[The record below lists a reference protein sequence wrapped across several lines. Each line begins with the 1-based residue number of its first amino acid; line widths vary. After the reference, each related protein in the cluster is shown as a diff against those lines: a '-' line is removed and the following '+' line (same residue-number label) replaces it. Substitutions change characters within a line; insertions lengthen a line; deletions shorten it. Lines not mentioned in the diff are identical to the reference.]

1 MKRILL
7 SLAASS
13 LIVSGAVAQ
22 GQVSSNDHT
31 IPAVLSKHDPV
42 SKSRAAQ
49 NLKKSSVTTIWTED
63 FANGIPS
70 TWTNAGFDV
79 DPATGNFNPNP
90 LCLWEYRG
98 PNTTPSN
105 GTGSRGAYAS
115 PNDPI
120 LSPSTGNGFI
130 IFDSDWLDN
139 NGIAGAFGTG
149 NSASPHYGTLTTDT
163 IDLSGYPG
171 VQLEMSSYARTF
183 FGDFYVAV
191 SGDGGLTFPDT
202 VEFHPTLA
210 VNGSTDNGAIVAANI
225 SNTAGGSANV
235 VLQIIFDGIP
245 GNANGNGYY
254 FWCIDDISISEIPAN
269 SFKFTDWQ
277 GAPERDV
284 IYPANHPRYGNPQ
297 VNQAA
302 QLPVSFDC
310 NVLNFG
316 SADQYNV
323 RLNVDIIDDSN
334 GSVVTTLQSPAIPV
348 LASGDTGTYVD
359 LTTATSWTPSAVGV
373 YNAVYY
379 VTSDSV
385 NADTPY
391 DTTTFRV
398 NDLTHAADFS
408 TLDNTIGIVQG
419 VLGLAQAFTFPSDVD
434 TNGYVAIDQI
444 SMYISSISDTT
455 GSIIVEVYDT
465 AGFAYGAGGGPV
477 GAPFS
482 VKAFPLNSSNI
493 GRLSAIDM
501 TTNGRP
507 LVLPANRG
515 YLVVVNLL
523 STSGFINIGNDQT
536 VAQPAGVIGMLYNDG
551 SWYSGFSN
559 SRILSNLVI
568 RMRVVRGIG
577 LEEAAMKQNS
587 ISMFPNP
594 STNGMVSFELG
605 LGGNYNIEV
614 TTLTG
619 QRVYA
624 ETVSVNGGEVLE
636 RNFSDLQKGAYLV
649 NFTSEEIQMTKKLV
663 IE

>member
-31 IPAVLSKHDPV
+31 IPAVLTKHDPV
-42 SKSRAAQ
+42 KKTRAAQ
-49 NLKKSSVTTIWTED
+49 KFKKSSVTTIWTED
-63 FANGIPS
+63 FANGIPA
-70 TWTNAGFDV
+70 TWNNSGFDV

-115 PNDPI
+115 ANDPI
-120 LSPSTGNGFI
+120 TSPTASNGFI

-139 NGIAGAFGTG
+139 NGVAGAFGTG
-149 NSASPHYGTLTTDT
+149 NSAAPHYGTLTTDT
-163 IDLSGYPG
+163 IDLSGYPA
-171 VQLEMSSYARTF
+171 VQLQISSYARTF
-183 FGDFYVAV
+183 FGDFYVAI

-202 VEFHPTLA
+202 VEFHAALA
-210 VNGSTDNGAIVAANI
+210 VNASTDNGAIFSANI
-225 SNTAGGSANV
+225 SNTAGNSANT
-235 VLQIIFDGIP
+235 VLQFIFDGIP
-245 GNANGNGYY
+245 GNANGSGYY
-254 FWCIDDISISEIPAN
+254 FWMIDDIEISEIPAN
-269 SFKFTDWQ
+269 AFQFTPWQ

-284 IYPANHPRYGNPQ
+284 IYPANHPRYGSPQ
-297 VNQAA
+297 VDQAA

-310 NVLNFG
+310 NIINFG
-316 SADQYNV
+316 FADQYNV
-323 RLNVDIIDDSN
+323 RLNVDILDASN
-334 GSVVTTLQSPAIPV
+334 GSTVTTLQSPTIPL
-348 LASGDTGTYVD
+348 LASGDTGTFND
-359 LTTATSWTPSAVGV
+359 LTTSTSWTPSGIGE
-373 YNAVYY
+373 YDAVYY
-379 VTSDSV
+379 ITSDSA

-398 NDLTHAADFS
+398 NDLTHAGDFA
-408 TLDNTIGIVQG
+408 TLDNTIGIATG

-444 SMYISSISDTT
+444 SMYISTVSDTT

-465 AGFAYGAGGGPV
+465 TGFSYGAGGGPA

-482 VKAFPLNSSNI
+482 VKSFPLNSSNI
-493 GRLSAIDM
+493 GQVSAIDM
-501 TTNGRP
+501 TTNGQP
-507 LVLPANRG
+507 LILPANSG
-515 YLVVVNLL
+515 YLVVVNLV
-523 STSGFINIGNDQT
+523 STAGDIRIGNDQT
-536 VAQPAGVIGMLYNDG
+536 VAQPAGLIGMLFNDG
-551 SWYSGFSN
+551 NWYSGFSN
-559 SRILSNLVI
+559 SRTLSNLII
-568 RMRVVRGIG
+568 RMRTVRGIG

-594 STNGMVSFELG
+594 STTGMVNFELG